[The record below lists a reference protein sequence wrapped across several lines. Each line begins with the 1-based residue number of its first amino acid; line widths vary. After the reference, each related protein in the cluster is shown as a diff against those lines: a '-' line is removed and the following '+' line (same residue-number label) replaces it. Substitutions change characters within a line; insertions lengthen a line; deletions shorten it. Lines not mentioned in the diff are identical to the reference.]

1 MAVLPTEDVMSDTAR
16 QLLDA
21 FDTLPETE
29 REAVVAELLTR
40 HPVGAGEL
48 PDAGLVELAE
58 ELFRAY
64 DAEEAAEHSR
74 PHAPKG
80 VNQCGG

>member
-1 MAVLPTEDVMSDTAR
+1 MSDTAQ

-21 FDTLPETE
+21 FDTLPDDE

-40 HPVGAGEL
+40 HPVGAGDL
-48 PDAGLVELAE
+48 PDAALVELAD

-64 DAEEAAEHSR
+64 DAEEAADAT
-74 PHAPKG
+74 PPG
-80 VNQCGG
+80 